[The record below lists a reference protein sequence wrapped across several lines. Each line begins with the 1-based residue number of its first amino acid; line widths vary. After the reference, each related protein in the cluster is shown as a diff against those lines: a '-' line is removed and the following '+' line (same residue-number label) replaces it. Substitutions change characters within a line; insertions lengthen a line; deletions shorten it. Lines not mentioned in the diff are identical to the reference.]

1 MAPST
6 SERSP
11 EPRGVDVPL
20 GRETMSSG
28 LEHAQNFHAWTHDW
42 IGPHVRGRILDVG
55 GGTANHLRFFE
66 RETVVSID
74 LSPEA
79 VAELRERFRA
89 RPNWSFE
96 AGDITSPETVARLGT
111 ESFDTVL
118 SCNVFEHIPRD
129 DLAFERAAQLLRP
142 GGRLVLVLPA
152 HQALFGSMDRLAGH
166 FRRYERGRARA
177 ELVRVGLRPVDV
189 RYVNLVG
196 AVGWFVNNRLVSHD
210 DLSSPAVNAQIGLFD
225 RVLVPVLRR
234 LEGRALHAVRAV
246 AARGRREGG
255 PMSELR
261 GDTIRDFGEQ
271 WTAFRDNDGYYASQ
285 ELFRDI
291 AGPFADAV
299 GLEGAKACDIGS
311 GTGRIV
317 RMLAAAGAAHVL
329 AVEPSAAYDV
339 LVDNVR
345 DLGERVTAVRAAGED
360 FPATGDRDVVVSFG
374 VLHHIPEPARV
385 PRRASRRDAGR

>member
-96 AGDITSPETVARLGT
+96 VGDITSPETVARLGT

-234 LEGRALHAVRAV
+234 LEAGRSMPFGQSLLVV
-246 AARGRREGG
+246 GEKAAR
-255 PMSELR
+255 
-261 GDTIRDFGEQ
+261 
-271 WTAFRDNDGYYASQ
+271 
-285 ELFRDI
+285 
-291 AGPFADAV
+291 
-299 GLEGAKACDIGS
+299 
-311 GTGRIV
+311 
-317 RMLAAAGAAHVL
+317 
-329 AVEPSAAYDV
+329 
-339 LVDNVR
+339 
-345 DLGERVTAVRAAGED
+345 
-360 FPATGDRDVVVSFG
+360 
-374 VLHHIPEPARV
+374 
-385 PRRASRRDAGR
+385 